1 MKRFAAVLLVVA
13 LTGSYAFGGTV
24 TFDPAGVPDLYNNLA
39 DGPTTATIDVT
50 MDAATNPISAFG
62 MLIGSDGPVITAFA
76 VDPTFTGLWTGSA
89 TDVPGPGL
97 YTSDVYT
104 EGFVLVGL
112 FPAVNL
118 PQFVGTITIDATGLA
133 LGDYTILV
141 DGDSVLDDMRSVV
154 ADPNTGAKETLFGMA
169 TVTVIP
175 EPATIA
181 LLGFGAVAL
190 LRRRK

>member
-24 TFDPAGVPDLYNNLA
+24 TFDPAAVPDLYNNAA

-50 MDAATNPISAFG
+50 MDANTNPISAFG
-62 MLIGSDGPVITAFA
+62 MLIGSDGPAITAFA

-112 FPAVNL
+112 FPAVDL
-118 PQFVGTITIDATGLA
+118 PQFVGTITIDATGVA
-133 LGDYTILV
+133 EGDYTILV
-141 DGDSVLDDMRSVV
+141 DGTSALDDLRSVV
-154 ADPNTGAKETLFGMA
+154 ADPNTGEKEPLVGMA